1 MQQRSVVTQATPVE
15 TEKNFSTT
23 MQRWQQYF
31 FTKDITPDNR
41 SIVDLQR
48 RAAWVALALMLQGL
62 NEINHDWYMPYLMP
76 FGSLI
81 PFFLMLG
88 SFVALGM
95 AFRPTRP
102 QTQATKTTPHHPS
115 RWQRF
120 ILVGS
125 VIFALVGLIQ
135 VGHI

>member
-1 MQQRSVVTQATPVE
+1 MQQRSVVTQTTPVE
-15 TEKNFSTT
+15 TETKFSATL
-23 MQRWQQYF
+23 QRWQQYF
-31 FTKDITPDNR
+31 FTRDITPDNR

-62 NEINHDWYMPYLMP
+62 NESNHDWYMPYLMP

-88 SFVALGM
+88 SCVALWM
-95 AFRPTRP
+95 AFRPAVP
-102 QTQATKTTPHHPS
+102 QKQITKTTRNHPA

-120 ILVGS
+120 ILIAS
-125 VIFALVGLIQ
+125 LLF
-135 VGHI
+135 